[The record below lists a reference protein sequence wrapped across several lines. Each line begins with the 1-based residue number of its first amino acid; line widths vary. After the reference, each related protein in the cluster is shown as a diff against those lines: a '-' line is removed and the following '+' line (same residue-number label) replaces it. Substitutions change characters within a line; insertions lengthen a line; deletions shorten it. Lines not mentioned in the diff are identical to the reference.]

1 MVSFSTASP
10 AYFFWRQ
17 GLSLKRLELH
27 SLCRLV
33 DQQALRILQSV
44 SPRAGFPVCT
54 TAPLSVAARGP
65 NQVLGFAQQ
74 PLTD

>member
-17 GLSLKRLELH
+17 DLLLKRLELH

-33 DQQALRILQSV
+33 DQQAPRILLSV

-54 TAPLSVAARGP
+54 TAPLSVAASGP
-65 NQVLGFAQQ
+65 HQVLGFTQQ